1 MGKGQR
7 VYTSSHEGL
16 QGAWAH
22 PHLLGEGA
30 EAAVL
35 RIMGRGL
42 GAGVGFGPGYVCF
55 RACAFP
61 TQQKLGFR
69 EGGTQLLAPAQP
81 SSADS
86 HLHTAGSERTWP
98 YLITDWW

>member
-1 MGKGQR
+1 M
-7 VYTSSHEGL
+7 
-16 QGAWAH
+16 
-22 PHLLGEGA
+22 
-30 EAAVL
+30 L

-69 EGGTQLLAPAQP
+69 EGDTQLLAPAQP

-86 HLHTAGSERTWP
+86 QLHAAGSERTWP
-98 YLITDWW
+98 YLITDWWWCAAPEAQRGCWNLSDGPRSRYCRP